1 MNKNLGGDT
10 RMPTPQGPWYCWG
23 CHAQIRSEAEGV
35 SLAANS
41 DLHVCTRCYERLSIV
56 ERITL
61 EHRLRSTLAG
71 GMGLSD
77 LATVA
82 AACMAVFC
90 EYCSGA
96 MNTDEP
102 EPDDGDEWKHA

>member
-1 MNKNLGGDT
+1 MN
-10 RMPTPQGPWYCWG
+10 PSATPQGPWYCWG
-23 CHAQIRSEAEGV
+23 CHAQMRSQAEGV

-41 DLHVCTRCYERLSIV
+41 ELHVCTRCYERLTIV

-77 LATVA
+77 LANVA
-82 AACMAVFC
+82 AACLAVFG
-90 EYCSGA
+90 EYCAGA
-96 MNTDEP
+96 MNQVEEP
-102 EPDDGDEWKHA
+102 EDGDEWKHA